1 MVVTHEA
8 RRLNGVDMIV
18 QPAEFPVEIRVLILV
33 PPPVEPHGAHR
44 TVTRQQ
50 FRELA
55 FHKIVV
61 TLVADRRAGAA
72 RSQPGPAARA
82 VVAVP
87 VDQ

>member
-1 MVVTHEA
+1 MVVTHQTG
-8 RRLNGVDMIV
+8 RPDGMDMVV
-18 QPAEFPVEIRVLILV
+18 QSAELPIEIRVLVLV
-33 PPPVEPHGAHR
+33 PHPVEPHGAHR
-44 TVTRQQ
+44 IVTRQQ